1 MNGQNANMN
10 VGRGERIASAIGGG
24 FLAYYALRRRNWAA
38 LPMTMAGAALVT
50 RGATGHSRVYDR
62 MHINTAHPQPIEFV
76 RSVTVNKP
84 PAEVYRF
91 WRSLKNLPRF
101 MRHLES
107 VTEIDERR
115 SHWAARAP
123 ITGQRV
129 EWDAEILEDRP
140 NSIIRWRSLAGSD
153 VDNEGRVVF
162 APAPGGRGTE
172 VHVVLRY
179 KPASGASAAI
189 VRLLSGI
196 SEQYLKEEIR
206 RFKSVIEAGEAP
218 TTEGQS
224 SGRRAA

>member
-1 MNGQNANMN
+1 MNGQNVNTN
-10 VGRGERIASAIGGG
+10 VGRGERIASALGGG
-24 FLAYYALRRRNWAA
+24 VLAYYALRRRNWAA
-38 LPMTMAGAALVT
+38 LPLSVAGAAFVT
-50 RGATGHSRVYDR
+50 RGATGHSRVYER
-62 MHINTAHPQPIEFV
+62 MHINTSQPQPLEFV
-76 RSVTVNKP
+76 RSVTVNRP

-91 WRSLKNLPRF
+91 WRQLKNLPRF

-107 VTEIDERR
+107 VAEIDERR
-115 SHWAARAP
+115 SHWTARTP

-140 NSIIRWRSLAGSD
+140 DDIIRWRSLAGSD
-153 VDNEGRVVF
+153 LDNEGRVLF

-172 VHVVLRY
+172 VHVTLRY
-179 KPASGASAAI
+179 KPASGAGAAI
-189 VRLLSGI
+189 ARLLAGI

-218 TTEGQS
+218 TIEGQS